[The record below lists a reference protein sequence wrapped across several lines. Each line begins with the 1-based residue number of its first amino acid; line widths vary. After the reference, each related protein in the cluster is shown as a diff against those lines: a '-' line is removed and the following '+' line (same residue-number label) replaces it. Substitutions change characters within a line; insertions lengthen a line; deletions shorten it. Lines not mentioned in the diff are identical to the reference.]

1 MASLLQLRDE
11 AFQESTRAHD
21 RLRHELAVFRNEGYS
36 EGTRV
41 GASYALVEESLMP
54 QISTGCLRL
63 VPAFREQISKIHIES
78 DKKAP
83 SVEEVLFLKGLRIG
97 TRCMRR
103 SMTRA
108 DGCGRI
114 SIGTSS
120 VGTLCRKLGG
130 TL

>member
-1 MASLLQLRDE
+1 MPLDTEPQGKLKNVCPSIVPGLDIRRRTLTRNDPNRTVRELKMASLLQLRDE

-63 VPAFREQISKIHIES
+63 VPGVPGTDLENTY
-78 DKKAP
+78 
-83 SVEEVLFLKGLRIG
+83 RIG
-97 TRCMRR
+97 
-103 SMTRA
+103 
-108 DGCGRI
+108 
-114 SIGTSS
+114 
-120 VGTLCRKLGG
+120 
-130 TL
+130 